1 MSADAPD
8 GAHLRQG
15 DHMAQGEIDD
25 YPDDERERDY
35 PEGAEEFDE
44 EDERVKVVVS
54 AGTAFKAGFF
64 GALGVGVLGALV
76 WLIALAV
83 GVVSAP

>member
-1 MSADAPD
+1 
-8 GAHLRQG
+8 
-15 DHMAQGEIDD
+15 MAQGEIDD

-35 PEGAEEFDE
+35 VADDAGARET
-44 EDERVKVVVS
+44 VNVIVS

-64 GALGVGVLGALV
+64 GALGAGVVSALV

>member
-1 MSADAPD
+1 
-8 GAHLRQG
+8 
-15 DHMAQGEIDD
+15 MAQGEIDD

-35 PEGAEEFDE
+35 PEGAE

>member
-1 MSADAPD
+1 
-8 GAHLRQG
+8 
-15 DHMAQGEIDD
+15 MAQDEIDD

-35 PEGAEEFDE
+35 FEGDGEN
-44 EDERVKVVVS
+44 ERVQVVVS

-64 GALGVGVLGALV
+64 GALGVGVLSLLV

-83 GVVSAP
+83 GLASAP

>member
-1 MSADAPD
+1 
-8 GAHLRQG
+8 
-15 DHMAQGEIDD
+15 MARDEIDD

-35 PEGAEEFDE
+35 FEGDEFEGDG
-44 EDERVKVVVS
+44 EDERVRVVVS

-64 GALGVGVLGALV
+64 GALGVGVLSLLV

-83 GVVSAP
+83 GLASAP